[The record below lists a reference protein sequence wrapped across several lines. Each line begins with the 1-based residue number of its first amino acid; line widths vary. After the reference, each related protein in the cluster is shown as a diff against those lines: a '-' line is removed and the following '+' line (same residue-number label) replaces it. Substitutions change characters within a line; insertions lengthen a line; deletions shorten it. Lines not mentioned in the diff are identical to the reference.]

1 MEQQEIQTLR
11 ALMEYEAARTEPPEG
26 FPHLP
31 DMPAGRYTDSRFFEL
46 EQTEIFK
53 KSWLFAG
60 HLDEIPEPGCYMKWE
75 QAGEPV
81 VLVHTEQGEVKAF
94 YNVCSHRGA
103 PVVTEP
109 KGKRLRLTCKYH
121 GWSYSLDGELKAIKD
136 PEDFRDLDFSCRSL
150 SGIRCE
156 TFGKFIFV
164 NFDSEAISLLVVL
177 MGIALC
183 LVSYTNLLTLQLSVV
198 GALLT
203 VVYPFMK
210 RVTHLPQVV
219 LGMAFSWS
227 IPMAFAATVD
237 SLPAGLWWLF
247 CANLLWVVVY
257 DTQYA
262 MVDREDDL
270 EVGIKSTAILFGRA
284 DTRIILM
291 LQLLCLACFLATGLS
306 FHLGAV
312 YFVSIALVALL
323 FLRHQRLISDRSREA
338 CFQAFNESKWI
349 GFIVVAGLLGHYA

>member
-1 MEQQEIQTLR
+1 MPLNQKVSALLR
-11 ALMEYEAARTEPPEG
+11 VMRFDKPIGTFLLLAPALWGLIIAAEG
-26 FPHLP
+26 LP
-31 DMPAGRYTDSRFFEL
+31 SLFLFLTFFGGAYVMRSAGCTTNDLTDR
-46 EQTEIFK
+46 K
-53 KSWLFAG
+53 
-60 HLDEIPEPGCYMKWE
+60 
-75 QAGEPV
+75 
-81 VLVHTEQGEVKAF
+81 
-94 YNVCSHRGA
+94 
-103 PVVTEP
+103 
-109 KGKRLRLTCKYH
+109 
-121 GWSYSLDGELKAIKD
+121 LDGFVERT
-136 PEDFRDLDFSCRSL
+136 RDRPLVTGDVSV
-150 SGIRCE
+150 
-156 TFGKFIFV
+156 T
-164 NFDSEAISLLVVL
+164 EAISLLVVL

>member
-1 MEQQEIQTLR
+1 MSVSMPLNQKVSALLR
-11 ALMEYEAARTEPPEG
+11 VMRFDKPIGTFLLLAPALWGLIIAAEG
-26 FPHLP
+26 LP
-31 DMPAGRYTDSRFFEL
+31 SLFLFLTFFVGAFVMRSAGCTTNDLTDR
-46 EQTEIFK
+46 K
-53 KSWLFAG
+53 
-60 HLDEIPEPGCYMKWE
+60 
-75 QAGEPV
+75 
-81 VLVHTEQGEVKAF
+81 
-94 YNVCSHRGA
+94 
-103 PVVTEP
+103 
-109 KGKRLRLTCKYH
+109 
-121 GWSYSLDGELKAIKD
+121 LDGFVERT
-136 PEDFRDLDFSCRSL
+136 RDRPLVTGDVSV
-150 SGIRCE
+150 
-156 TFGKFIFV
+156 T
-164 NFDSEAISLLVVL
+164 EAISLLVVL
-177 MGIALC
+177 MGTALC

>member
-1 MEQQEIQTLR
+1 MPLNQKVSALLR
-11 ALMEYEAARTEPPEG
+11 VMRFDKPIGTFLLLAPALWGLIIAAEG
-26 FPHLP
+26 LP
-31 DMPAGRYTDSRFFEL
+31 SLFLFLTFFVGAYVMRSAGCTTNDLTDR
-46 EQTEIFK
+46 K
-53 KSWLFAG
+53 
-60 HLDEIPEPGCYMKWE
+60 
-75 QAGEPV
+75 
-81 VLVHTEQGEVKAF
+81 
-94 YNVCSHRGA
+94 
-103 PVVTEP
+103 
-109 KGKRLRLTCKYH
+109 
-121 GWSYSLDGELKAIKD
+121 LDGFVERT
-136 PEDFRDLDFSCRSL
+136 RDRPLVTGDVSV
-150 SGIRCE
+150 
-156 TFGKFIFV
+156 T
-164 NFDSEAISLLVVL
+164 EAISLLVVL

-349 GFIVVAGLLGHYA
+349 GFIVVTGLLGHYA

>member
-1 MEQQEIQTLR
+1 MPLNQKVSALLR
-11 ALMEYEAARTEPPEG
+11 VMRFDKPIGTFLLLAPALWGLIIAAEG
-26 FPHLP
+26 LP
-31 DMPAGRYTDSRFFEL
+31 SLFLFLTFFVGAFVMRSAGCTTNDLTDR
-46 EQTEIFK
+46 K
-53 KSWLFAG
+53 
-60 HLDEIPEPGCYMKWE
+60 
-75 QAGEPV
+75 
-81 VLVHTEQGEVKAF
+81 
-94 YNVCSHRGA
+94 
-103 PVVTEP
+103 
-109 KGKRLRLTCKYH
+109 
-121 GWSYSLDGELKAIKD
+121 LDGFVERT
-136 PEDFRDLDFSCRSL
+136 RDRPLVTGDVSV
-150 SGIRCE
+150 
-156 TFGKFIFV
+156 T
-164 NFDSEAISLLVVL
+164 EAISLLVVL

-219 LGMAFSWS
+219 LGIAFSWS

>member
-1 MEQQEIQTLR
+1 MPLNQKVSALLR
-11 ALMEYEAARTEPPEG
+11 VMRFDKPIGTFLLLAPALWGLIIAAEG
-26 FPHLP
+26 LP
-31 DMPAGRYTDSRFFEL
+31 SLFLFLTFFVGAYVMRSAGCTTNDLTDR
-46 EQTEIFK
+46 K
-53 KSWLFAG
+53 
-60 HLDEIPEPGCYMKWE
+60 
-75 QAGEPV
+75 
-81 VLVHTEQGEVKAF
+81 
-94 YNVCSHRGA
+94 
-103 PVVTEP
+103 
-109 KGKRLRLTCKYH
+109 
-121 GWSYSLDGELKAIKD
+121 LDGFVERT
-136 PEDFRDLDFSCRSL
+136 RDRPLVTGDVSV
-150 SGIRCE
+150 
-156 TFGKFIFV
+156 T
-164 NFDSEAISLLVVL
+164 EAISLLVVL

-291 LQLLCLACFLATGLS
+291 LQLLCLACFLATGLR

>member
-1 MEQQEIQTLR
+1 V
-11 ALMEYEAARTEPPEG
+11 
-26 FPHLP
+26 
-31 DMPAGRYTDSRFFEL
+31 S
-46 EQTEIFK
+46 
-53 KSWLFAG
+53 
-60 HLDEIPEPGCYMKWE
+60 
-75 QAGEPV
+75 
-81 VLVHTEQGEVKAF
+81 
-94 YNVCSHRGA
+94 
-103 PVVTEP
+103 VT
-109 KGKRLRLTCKYH
+109 
-121 GWSYSLDGELKAIKD
+121 
-136 PEDFRDLDFSCRSL
+136 
-150 SGIRCE
+150 
-156 TFGKFIFV
+156 
-164 NFDSEAISLLVVL
+164 EAISLLVVL

>member
-1 MEQQEIQTLR
+1 MPLNQKVSALLR
-11 ALMEYEAARTEPPEG
+11 VMRFDKPIGTFLLLAPALWGLIIAAEG
-26 FPHLP
+26 LP
-31 DMPAGRYTDSRFFEL
+31 SLFLFLTFFVGAYVMRSAGCTTNDLTDR
-46 EQTEIFK
+46 K
-53 KSWLFAG
+53 
-60 HLDEIPEPGCYMKWE
+60 
-75 QAGEPV
+75 
-81 VLVHTEQGEVKAF
+81 
-94 YNVCSHRGA
+94 
-103 PVVTEP
+103 
-109 KGKRLRLTCKYH
+109 
-121 GWSYSLDGELKAIKD
+121 LDGFVERT
-136 PEDFRDLDFSCRSL
+136 RDRPLVTGDVSV
-150 SGIRCE
+150 
-156 TFGKFIFV
+156 T
-164 NFDSEAISLLVVL
+164 EAISLLVVL

-257 DTQYA
+257 DTQYT

-312 YFVSIALVALL
+312 YFMSIALVALL

>member
-1 MEQQEIQTLR
+1 MPLNQKVSALLR
-11 ALMEYEAARTEPPEG
+11 VMRFDKPIGTFLLLAPALWGLIIAAEG
-26 FPHLP
+26 LP
-31 DMPAGRYTDSRFFEL
+31 SLFLFLTFFVGAFVMRSAGCTTNDLTDR
-46 EQTEIFK
+46 K
-53 KSWLFAG
+53 
-60 HLDEIPEPGCYMKWE
+60 
-75 QAGEPV
+75 
-81 VLVHTEQGEVKAF
+81 
-94 YNVCSHRGA
+94 
-103 PVVTEP
+103 
-109 KGKRLRLTCKYH
+109 
-121 GWSYSLDGELKAIKD
+121 LDGFVERT
-136 PEDFRDLDFSCRSL
+136 RDRPLVTGDVSV
-150 SGIRCE
+150 
-156 TFGKFIFV
+156 T
-164 NFDSEAISLLVVL
+164 EAISLLVVL

-312 YFVSIALVALL
+312 YFMSIALVALL

>member
-1 MEQQEIQTLR
+1 MPLNQKVSALLR
-11 ALMEYEAARTEPPEG
+11 VMRFDKPIGTFLLLAPALWGLIIAAEG
-26 FPHLP
+26 LP
-31 DMPAGRYTDSRFFEL
+31 SLFLFLTFFVGAFVMRSAGCTTNDLTDR
-46 EQTEIFK
+46 K
-53 KSWLFAG
+53 
-60 HLDEIPEPGCYMKWE
+60 
-75 QAGEPV
+75 
-81 VLVHTEQGEVKAF
+81 
-94 YNVCSHRGA
+94 
-103 PVVTEP
+103 
-109 KGKRLRLTCKYH
+109 
-121 GWSYSLDGELKAIKD
+121 LDGFVERT
-136 PEDFRDLDFSCRSL
+136 RDRPLVTGDVSA
-150 SGIRCE
+150 
-156 TFGKFIFV
+156 T
-164 NFDSEAISLLVVL
+164 EAISLLVVL

>member
-1 MEQQEIQTLR
+1 MLLNQKVSALLR
-11 ALMEYEAARTEPPEG
+11 VMRFDKPIGTFLLLAPALWGLIIAAEG
-26 FPHLP
+26 LP
-31 DMPAGRYTDSRFFEL
+31 SLFLFLTFFVGAFVMRSAGCTTNDLTDR
-46 EQTEIFK
+46 K
-53 KSWLFAG
+53 
-60 HLDEIPEPGCYMKWE
+60 
-75 QAGEPV
+75 
-81 VLVHTEQGEVKAF
+81 
-94 YNVCSHRGA
+94 
-103 PVVTEP
+103 
-109 KGKRLRLTCKYH
+109 
-121 GWSYSLDGELKAIKD
+121 LDGFVERT
-136 PEDFRDLDFSCRSL
+136 RDRPLVTGDVSV
-150 SGIRCE
+150 
-156 TFGKFIFV
+156 T
-164 NFDSEAISLLVVL
+164 EAISLLVVL
-177 MGIALC
+177 MGTALC

>member
-1 MEQQEIQTLR
+1 MPLNQKVSALLR
-11 ALMEYEAARTEPPEG
+11 VMRFDKPIGTFLLLAPALWGLIIAAEG
-26 FPHLP
+26 LP
-31 DMPAGRYTDSRFFEL
+31 SLFLFLTFFVGAYVMRSAGCTTNDLTDR
-46 EQTEIFK
+46 K
-53 KSWLFAG
+53 
-60 HLDEIPEPGCYMKWE
+60 
-75 QAGEPV
+75 
-81 VLVHTEQGEVKAF
+81 
-94 YNVCSHRGA
+94 
-103 PVVTEP
+103 
-109 KGKRLRLTCKYH
+109 
-121 GWSYSLDGELKAIKD
+121 LDGFVERT
-136 PEDFRDLDFSCRSL
+136 RDRPLVTGDVSV
-150 SGIRCE
+150 
-156 TFGKFIFV
+156 T
-164 NFDSEAISLLVVL
+164 EAISLLVVL

-312 YFVSIALVALL
+312 YFMSIALVALL

>member
-1 MEQQEIQTLR
+1 MPLNQKVSALLR
-11 ALMEYEAARTEPPEG
+11 VMRFDKPIGTFLLLAPALWGLIIAAEG
-26 FPHLP
+26 LP
-31 DMPAGRYTDSRFFEL
+31 SLFLFLTFFVGAFVMRSAGCTTNDLTDR
-46 EQTEIFK
+46 K
-53 KSWLFAG
+53 
-60 HLDEIPEPGCYMKWE
+60 
-75 QAGEPV
+75 
-81 VLVHTEQGEVKAF
+81 
-94 YNVCSHRGA
+94 
-103 PVVTEP
+103 
-109 KGKRLRLTCKYH
+109 
-121 GWSYSLDGELKAIKD
+121 LDGFVERT
-136 PEDFRDLDFSCRSL
+136 RDRPLVTGDVSV
-150 SGIRCE
+150 
-156 TFGKFIFV
+156 T
-164 NFDSEAISLLVVL
+164 EAISLLVVL

-312 YFVSIALVALL
+312 YFVSIALVALM

-349 GFIVVAGLLGHYA
+349 GFIVVAGLFGHYA